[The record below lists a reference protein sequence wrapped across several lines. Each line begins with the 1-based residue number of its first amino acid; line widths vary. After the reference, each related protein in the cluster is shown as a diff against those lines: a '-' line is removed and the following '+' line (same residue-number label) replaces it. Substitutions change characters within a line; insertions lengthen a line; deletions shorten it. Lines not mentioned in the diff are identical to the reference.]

1 MDEQGRKNVEILI
14 PHRNEKAIPD
24 YLEDFIQND
33 PNFVPEIH
41 NNNLEDAFMN
51 LHNNYNP
58 GNQNLM
64 KNNYLAY
71 NDRVKDYDGSNS
83 SLSTNAKVAWYKRWF
98 LHASQNNSMIEE
110 GPNHADLRIDFKS
123 QYYIMLRLKVRI
135 MWTEK
140 RIVFTVIVLSW
151 LLFFVILLC
160 FIEGAIKSKK
170 VSIKTVDIAYKALE
184 NFIFLSIAGVFL
196 FSQIEDHTS

>member
-1 MDEQGRKNVEILI
+1 ML
-14 PHRNEKAIPD
+14 
-24 YLEDFIQND
+24 
-33 PNFVPEIH
+33 
-41 NNNLEDAFMN
+41 
-51 LHNNYNP
+51 
-58 GNQNLM
+58 
-64 KNNYLAY
+64 
-71 NDRVKDYDGSNS
+71 
-83 SLSTNAKVAWYKRWF
+83 
-98 LHASQNNSMIEE
+98 EE

>member
-1 MDEQGRKNVEILI
+1 M
-14 PHRNEKAIPD
+14 
-24 YLEDFIQND
+24 
-33 PNFVPEIH
+33 
-41 NNNLEDAFMN
+41 
-51 LHNNYNP
+51 
-58 GNQNLM
+58 
-64 KNNYLAY
+64 
-71 NDRVKDYDGSNS
+71 
-83 SLSTNAKVAWYKRWF
+83 
-98 LHASQNNSMIEE
+98 HASQNNSMIEE

-140 RIVFTVIVLSW
+140 KIVFTVIVISW

-160 FIEGAIKSKK
+160 FIEGAIESKK